1 MFSLGEWQAAA
12 EAGSGPLAPPSR
24 RDSRPGV
31 SAEQAVEVR
40 TLLQSSDSLP
50 DERQPGR
57 LLDA

>member
-12 EAGSGPLAPPSR
+12 EAGSGPLAPPEPTR
-24 RDSRPGV
+24 LATGV